1 MKRILGTL
9 LACVAATSAL
19 SAPSATAVTSQEPAS
34 YDVGF
39 GEIVVVPSGEAATLE
54 FEGRRGQLVALRTSV
69 GSEEDPK
76 DCESIVLN
84 RRGRT
89 VAQKSPGLW
98 RLPATG
104 SYRVDYTQT
113 CEDPYDKYGS
123 TYDSRLSL
131 AKVVVGR
138 LGDALRHGVRSEA
151 ATIRAVSVRLGD
163 RPLLLDEAYV
173 VPARTPADD
182 QNLRQSWCS
191 TTRVVAGEKPV
202 TPGGDDCTFRARAGA
217 RYLVFGTKDSAVRLG
232 RG

>member
-1 MKRILGTL
+1 MNRILGTL

-19 SAPSATAVTSQEPAS
+19 STPSATAVPSQEPTS

-39 GEIVVVPSGEAATLE
+39 GEIVVVPSGEAATLT

-84 RRGRT
+84 RRGRAVT
-89 VAQKSPGLW
+89 QTSPGLW

-104 SYRVDYTQT
+104 SYRVDYVQD
-113 CEDPYDKYGS
+113 CQDPYDKYGS
-123 TYDSRLSL
+123 EYDSRVWLV
-131 AKVVVGR
+131 KVIVGR

-151 ATIRAVSVRLGD
+151 PTVRAVSVRLGD
-163 RPLLLDEAYV
+163 RPLLLDDAYV

-182 QNLRQSWCS
+182 QNLTQSWCS
-191 TTRVVAGEKPV
+191 TSRVVAGEKPV
-202 TPGGDDCTFRARAGA
+202 TPGGDDCAFRARAGA
-217 RYLVFGTKDSAVRLG
+217 RYLVFGTKDSSVRLG
-232 RG
+232 KG